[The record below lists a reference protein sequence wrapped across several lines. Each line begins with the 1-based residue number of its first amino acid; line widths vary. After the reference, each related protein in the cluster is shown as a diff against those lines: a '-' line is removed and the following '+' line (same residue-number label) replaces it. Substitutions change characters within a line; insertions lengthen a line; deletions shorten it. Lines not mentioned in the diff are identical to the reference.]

1 MRTADPEWL
10 DDEEQEAWRAFVH
23 GSTQVIRLLERDLLD
38 RHDLSIDDYGLL
50 AKLSEAPDER
60 LRFGDLA
67 DVLHLPKANLT
78 YRFKRLEAAG
88 LVQRLARWRAVGANG
103 GLIVVRLSN
112 AYLFPTAGETQKPP
126 KSGSRPQSTT
136 HHFEQP
142 KSAKTGPA
150 GDRVRALLGVLE
162 RRERRL
168 GLAP

>member
-1 MRTADPEWL
+1 VRAADPDWL

-23 GSTQVIRLLERDLLD
+23 GSTQVIRLLERDLLE

-88 LVQRLARWRAVGANG
+88 LVERQDCDTDRRGAFAC
-103 GLIVVRLSN
+103 L
-112 AYLFPTAGETQKPP
+112 T
-126 KSGSRPQSTT
+126 
-136 HHFEQP
+136 
-142 KSAKTGPA
+142 
-150 GDRVRALLGVLE
+150 
-162 RRERRL
+162 RL
-168 GLAP
+168 GRKRLDEAAPDHVAAVRRHVIAPLSRTQLRQVGQAMAELLATAKKQAPQG